1 MARTYRLA
9 PQDRTG
15 VWMGLTAGQL
25 AVSLVGVLG
34 GIVLLNAR
42 VKAPIGI
49 AVMALGVGVA
59 VARWGGR
66 PLVEGIPDL
75 WRIARQLVR
84 PSKARWFAELDPTRI
99 QLPGL
104 LGRQEISAV
113 DRTVFGQ
120 AGHAEPVGVAHDRR
134 TGLWVATLR
143 VEGRQ
148 FTLASPEDQERM
160 LALWGDAL
168 APFSR
173 ERSPVAWVR
182 WSEWAAPAGIEAQR
196 AWFSE
201 HVAVD
206 ANDPARQSY
215 EQLLAQAGPLA
226 TRHEVLVT
234 VAVDQRR
241 CHQRKGIKPAEAAIE
256 TLGGEIRLF
265 AGRLQGAGLTVSG
278 PLSPRQLARAVAVRF
293 DPSRITALDT
303 RGRRL
308 GERAGLV
315 APEAMAPL
323 NSEAAAKHWRT
334 DDTYHRGFWVSEWP
348 RSEVGPEWLAQ
359 LMLFAGHVR
368 NVSVFLEPVAPS
380 VSRRAIERQAAKLD
394 SDADQRTRTGFRV
407 GAAHRRQ
414 REAVEE
420 RESELVA
427 GYAEQ
432 SYSGLVDISAR
443 TIDELDEAS
452 AELTQAAASCG
463 IELRPLH
470 WRHDH
475 AAAACLPLAWGL
487 SAKKGLLA

>member
-25 AVSLVGVLG
+25 AVALAGVIG

-49 AVMALGVGVA
+49 AVMAAGLAIALG
-59 VARWGGR
+59 RWGGR
-66 PLVEGIPDL
+66 PLIEGVPDL
-75 WRIARQLVR
+75 IRIARQGVR
-84 PSKARWFAELDPTRI
+84 PSRSRWLASLAPI
-99 QLPGL
+99 GIKLPGVL
-104 LGRQEISAV
+104 KNQDVLAV
-113 DRTVFGQ
+113 ERVAFGQ
-120 AGHAEPVGVAHDRR
+120 AGYADPAAVVHDARSG
-134 TGLWVATLR
+134 TWAATLR

-160 LALWGDAL
+160 LSLWGDAL

-173 ERSPVAWVR
+173 ERSPIAWVR
-182 WSEWAAPAGIEAQR
+182 WSEWAAPAGIEAQQ
-196 AWFSE
+196 AWFAE
-201 HVAVD
+201 HVAVAED
-206 ANDPARQSY
+206 DPARRSY
-215 EQLLAQAGPLA
+215 EQLLAEAGPLA
-226 TRHEVLVT
+226 TRHEILVT

-241 CHQRKGIKPAEAAIE
+241 CTQRKGITAKDAAIE
-256 TLGGEIRLF
+256 TLGGEVRLF
-265 AGRLQGAGLTVSG
+265 SGRLQGAGLTVSG
-278 PLSPRQLARAVAVRF
+278 PLSPRQLGRAVAVRF
-293 DPSRITALDT
+293 DPTRVAALDT

-315 APEAMAPL
+315 APESMGPL
-323 NSEAAAKHWRT
+323 NTEACARSWRT
-334 DDTYHRGFWVSEWP
+334 DDSYHRGFWVSEWP

-368 NVSVFLEPVAPS
+368 NISVFLEPVAPS
-380 VSRRAIERQAAKLD
+380 ASRRAIERQAAKLD
-394 SDADQRTRTGFRV
+394 SDADQRHRTGFRV

-427 GYAEQ
+427 GYSEQ
-432 SYSGLVDISAR
+432 SYAGVVDVCAR
-443 TIDELDEAS
+443 TVEALDEAS
-452 AELTQAAASCG
+452 AELCQAAASCG

-470 WRHDH
+470 WRHDQ

-487 SAKKGLLA
+487 TSKRGILS

>member
-1 MARTYRLA
+1 MPRTYRLA

-25 AVSLVGVLG
+25 AVALLGVLF

-42 VKAPIGI
+42 LPAPIGVGAMGMGLGL
-49 AVMALGVGVA
+49 AVG
-59 VARWGGR
+59 RWGGR
-66 PLVEGIPDL
+66 PLIERGPDL
-75 WRIARQLVR
+75 ARIAGRALR
-84 PSKARWFAELDPTRI
+84 PSRSRWLARLDSRVV

-104 LGRQEISAV
+104 LAAQQIVPVERGR
-113 DRTVFGQ
+113 FGQ
-120 AGHAEPVGVAHDRR
+120 AGRSEPVAVVHDPR
-134 TGLWVATLR
+134 TGIWTATLR
-143 VEGRQ
+143 VEGRR
-148 FTLASPEDQERM
+148 FTLASSDDQERM

-182 WSEWAAPAGIEAQR
+182 WSEWAAPAGVEAQR
-196 AWFSE
+196 AWFGE
-201 HVAVD
+201 HVAVSD
-206 ANDPARQSY
+206 QDPARRSY
-215 EQLLAQAGPLA
+215 EQLLADAGPLA

-241 CHQRKGIKPAEAAIE
+241 CHQRKGVAPEDAAID
-256 TLGGEIRLF
+256 TLGGEVRLL

-278 PLSPRQLARAVAVRF
+278 PLSERQLAREVAVRF
-293 DPSRITALDT
+293 DPSRMPSIDAK
-303 RGRRL
+303 GRRL

-315 APEAMAPL
+315 EPTAMGPVSAEATAR
-323 NSEAAAKHWRT
+323 AWRT
-334 DDTYHRGFWVSEWP
+334 DDSYHRGFWIQEWP
-348 RSEVGPEWLAQ
+348 RSDVGPEWLAQ
-359 LMLFAGHVR
+359 LMLYAGQIR
-368 NVSVFLEPVAPS
+368 TVSVFLEPVAPS

-394 SDADQRTRTGFRV
+394 SDADQRSRTGFRV

-432 SYSGLVDISAR
+432 SYAGLVDVCAP
-443 TIDELDEAS
+443 TLEALDEAS
-452 AELTQAAASCG
+452 AELRQAAASCG

-470 WRHDH
+470 RRHDQ
-475 AAAACLPLAWGL
+475 AAAACLPLAFGL
-487 SAKKGLLA
+487 SVRSGLFS

>member
-1 MARTYRLA
+1 MPRTYRLA

-15 VWMGLTAGQL
+15 VWLGLTAGQL
-25 AVSLVGVLG
+25 GVSLAGVIG

-49 AVMALGVGVA
+49 AVMAAGVGIA
-59 VARWGGR
+59 LGRWGGR
-66 PLVEGIPDL
+66 PLIEGIPDL
-75 WRIARQLVR
+75 IRIARQAIR
-84 PSKARWFAELDPTRI
+84 PSRSRWLAPLDPI
-99 QLPGL
+99 GIKLPGVL
-104 LGRQEISAV
+104 KNQDVVAV
-113 DRTVFGQ
+113 ERVAFGQ
-120 AGHAEPVGVAHDRR
+120 AGFADPAAAVHDPR
-134 TGLWVATLR
+134 TGTWAATVR

-160 LALWGDAL
+160 LSLWGDAL

-182 WSEWAAPAGIEAQR
+182 WSEWAAPAGIEAQQ
-196 AWFSE
+196 AWFAE
-201 HVAVD
+201 HVAVPD
-206 ANDPARQSY
+206 EDPARRSY

-226 TRHEVLVT
+226 TRHEILVT

-241 CHQRKGIKPAEAAIE
+241 CTQRKGITAKDTALE
-256 TLGGEIRLF
+256 TLGGEVRLF

-278 PLSPRQLARAVAVRF
+278 PLSPRQLGRAVAVRL
-293 DPSRITALDT
+293 DPTRIAALDV

-308 GERAGLV
+308 GDRAGLV
-315 APEAMAPL
+315 APESMGPL
-323 NSEAAAKHWRT
+323 SADATARSWRT
-334 DDTYHRGFWVSEWP
+334 DDSYHRGFWVSEWP
-348 RSEVGPEWLAQ
+348 RAEVGPEWLAQ

-368 NVSVFLEPVAPS
+368 NISVFLEPVAPS
-380 VSRRAIERQAAKLD
+380 ASRRAIERQAAKLE
-394 SDADQRTRTGFRV
+394 SDADQRHRTGFRV

-432 SYSGLVDISAR
+432 SYAGVVDLCASTVEA
-443 TIDELDEAS
+443 LDEAA
-452 AELTQAAASCG
+452 AELCQAAASCG

-470 WRHDH
+470 WRHDQ

-487 SAKKGLLA
+487 SSKRGILS

>member
-25 AVSLVGVLG
+25 AVALVGVLG

-49 AVMALGVGVA
+49 GVMVAGLGLAVG
-59 VARWGGR
+59 RWGGR
-66 PLVEGIPDL
+66 PLVEGVPDL
-75 WRIARQLVR
+75 VRIAVQAVR
-84 PSKARWFAELDPTRI
+84 PSRARWLAPLDNRTVR
-99 QLPGL
+99 LPGL
-104 LGRQEISAV
+104 LAKQRIVAV
-113 DRTVFGQ
+113 ERVVFGQ
-120 AGHAEPVGVAHDRR
+120 AGHAEPAAVVHNPHTGVWA
-134 TGLWVATLR
+134 ATLR

-173 ERSPVAWVR
+173 ERSPIAWVR

-201 HVAVD
+201 HVAVPD
-206 ANDPARQSY
+206 DDPARRSY
-215 EQLLAQAGPLA
+215 EQLLAEAGPLA
-226 TRHEVLVT
+226 TRHEILVT

-241 CHQRKGIKPAEAAIE
+241 CHQRKGISAKDAAIE
-256 TLGGEIRLF
+256 TLGGEVRLF

-278 PLSPRQLARAVAVRF
+278 PLSERQLARAVAVRF
-293 DPSRITALDT
+293 DPGRMPAIDAK
-303 RGRRL
+303 GRRL
-308 GERAGLV
+308 GERAGLIDP
-315 APEAMAPL
+315 AAMGPISTEATAR
-323 NSEAAAKHWRT
+323 SWRT
-334 DDTYHRGFWVSEWP
+334 DDSHHRGFWIQEWP
-348 RSEVGPEWLAQ
+348 RSDVGPEWLAQ
-359 LMLFAGHVR
+359 LMLYAGHIR
-368 NVSVFLEPVAPS
+368 TVSVFLEPVPPS

-432 SYSGLVDISAR
+432 SYGGLVDVCAP
-443 TIDELDEAS
+443 TLDALDEAA
-452 AELTQAAASCG
+452 AELCQAAASCG

-470 WRHDH
+470 RRHDQ
-475 AAAACLPLAWGL
+475 ATAACLPLAFGL
-487 SAKKGLLA
+487 SVRKGMFS